1 MASKKETYALQA
13 IQKIHLNSNLFRLAI
28 TSSPHEQI
36 EIEWTETSKR
46 SLSFTQSGNVLK
58 IEDKVTIDKML
69 FAALDPLGLFE
80 LKRDALLVLKIP
92 AAYTGSVIC
101 QTKEETINAENLHF
115 DGKLGIATNTGK
127 IMLKDVQAD
136 TIDIR
141 GNLGEIKCYDVDCQN
156 LIDLSTERA
165 DILCDIADEEKH
177 YTTLCQTKH
186 GRTNTPNESGNGSKK
201 LRLTTITGN
210 IEVQFADS
218 LKEKTSARRY
228 NMKDAFEDW

>member
-13 IQKIHLNSNLFRLAI
+13 IQKIHLNSNLFRLEI

-36 EIEWTETSKR
+36 EIQWTETSKR
-46 SLSFTQSGNVLK
+46 SLSFMQSGTVLK
-58 IEDKVTIDKML
+58 IEDKVAIDKML

-80 LKRDALLVLKIP
+80 LKRDALLVLRIP

-101 QTKEETINAENLHF
+101 QTKEETINAANLHF
-115 DGKLGIATNTGK
+115 GGKLGIATNTGK

-141 GNLGEIKCYDVDCQN
+141 GNLGEIKCYDIDCQN

-177 YTTLCQTKH
+177 YTILCQTKH
-186 GRTNTPNESGNGSKK
+186 GRTNTPNESGSGSKK

-210 IEVQFADS
+210 IEVQFADG
-218 LKEKTSARRY
+218 LKEKTSTRRY